1 MPDMNNQTA
10 PATNDASKSVDGYA
24 TDQSQT
30 GPRRSSRVPT
40 PSKSGSHVNTPADSR
55 QSLGNRPN
63 VPRKQQRR
71 GSGSS
76 AGSTH
81 VAPSS
86 QVSVQN
92 TSKRAPLN
100 TQNRSPLRPY
110 TVHKRTIFKPSLL
123 KKTPKG
129 NNRPPSSARP
139 QSSIA
144 PTSDAG
150 ALPESTEDYDFDQDS
165 DIEIKEIE
173 SQSRD
178 KANTQDDDDNF
189 SFVEDYFEPPT
200 WKAGD
205 APGTLLNYKC
215 KWCRVPYRIH
225 GSSRANL
232 KTHRDGSGQTSK
244 NNKGCKQRAKAK
256 TAGHR
261 LPETV
266 AERTAREAEAEGA
279 KNQPKIDGFLTTKRF
294 DNRVLNQLI
303 VIWQV
308 RQALPWNR
316 IEDPYLGAAFAYC
329 NKESR
334 LFSRQ
339 WSADEARQLYVVLR
353 RHVFAELNNL
363 DTSFTLIH
371 DVWTTKGNRF
381 AFIGAAATFINSDW
395 QFVVR
400 HLTLK
405 MIPWKH
411 QDSGSNNNTM
421 ASKMYDIFELAGA
434 SNWDP
439 STMHIRCVCHKFALI
454 VNAGLAALS
463 LKTLPPGKTKE
474 SVLGFFPALGKMVE
488 EPEEDEDDNSNNNG
502 ADVIIVNQ
510 PDDIENVE
518 EASESDYG
526 NADDEDSYYKTDSEG
541 ENSAGDLDQHNTAK
555 SKSQNSENDQT
566 QPGKSKPIKSLEL
579 RDLTINLDFVIKK
592 ITRSAAQ
599 RGPFQKTAENMGIN
613 VSPLIAGYGI
623 QWNIKYESHKR
634 AILARDVIDKI
645 LKEDQESIEK
655 SRRKSR
661 HKNNSANDTQT
672 SMYGNISFSPRNWE
686 DIEELNA
693 ELEVFVKLTQQMK
706 GNHSSGAHV
715 IPKYLELKEELEDK
729 KHAAVESDAL
739 YPMWCAMLKRT
750 EKYLDEAM
758 ACDSL
763 ILATLVH
770 PCFRLSLFTLVFG
783 QGSDEYDR
791 CNSLI
796 TQEFARFKDKITTQA
811 AGLGKS
817 TPEAKQKETT
827 GADSKGLMAR
837 LALLNKKKPS
847 AQEHE
852 LQSFLTA
859 DLAFKAD
866 DIKDPD
872 FPLKLWKIHSNL

>member
-1 MPDMNNQTA
+1 MNNQTA

-200 WKAGD
+200 WKAG
-205 APGTLLNYKC
+205 
-215 KWCRVPYRIH
+215 
-225 GSSRANL
+225 
-232 KTHRDGSGQTSK
+232 
-244 NNKGCKQRAKAK
+244 RAKAK

-334 LFSRQ
+334 LFS
-339 WSADEARQLYVVLR
+339 
-353 RHVFAELNNL
+353 
-363 DTSFTLIH
+363 
-371 DVWTTKGNRF
+371 
-381 AFIGAAATFINSDW
+381 
-395 QFVVR
+395 
-400 HLTLK
+400 
-405 MIPWKH
+405 P
-411 QDSGSNNNTM
+411 
-421 ASKMYDIFELAGA
+421 
-434 SNWDP
+434 
-439 STMHIRCVCHKFALI
+439 
-454 VNAGLAALS
+454 
-463 LKTLPPGKTKE
+463 
-474 SVLGFFPALGKMVE
+474 LGKMVE

>member
-40 PSKSGSHVNTPADSR
+40 PSKSGSHV
-55 QSLGNRPN
+55 
-63 VPRKQQRR
+63 
-71 GSGSS
+71 
-76 AGSTH
+76 
-81 VAPSS
+81 
-86 QVSVQN
+86 SVQN

-100 TQNRSPLRPY
+100 TQNRSPLRPH
-110 TVHKRTIFKPSLL
+110 TVHKRTIFKPSSL

-232 KTHRDGSGQTSK
+232 KTHRDGLGQTSK
-244 NNKGCKQRAKAK
+244 NNKGCKQCAKAK

-266 AERTAREAEAEGA
+266 AERIAREAEAEGA

-329 NKESR
+329 NKESC
-334 LFSRQ
+334 LFSRR

-474 SVLGFFPALGKMVE
+474 SVLGFFPVLGKMVE

-526 NADDEDSYYKTDSEG
+526 NANDDDSYYETNSEG

-566 QPGKSKPIKSLEL
+566 QPGRSKHIKSLEL
-579 RDLTINLDFVIKK
+579 
-592 ITRSAAQ
+592 
-599 RGPFQKTAENMGIN
+599 
-613 VSPLIAGYGI
+613 
-623 QWNIKYESHKR
+623 
-634 AILARDVIDKI
+634 
-645 LKEDQESIEK
+645 
-655 SRRKSR
+655 
-661 HKNNSANDTQT
+661 
-672 SMYGNISFSPRNWE
+672 
-686 DIEELNA
+686 
-693 ELEVFVKLTQQMK
+693 
-706 GNHSSGAHV
+706 
-715 IPKYLELKEELEDK
+715 
-729 KHAAVESDAL
+729 
-739 YPMWCAMLKRT
+739 
-750 EKYLDEAM
+750 
-758 ACDSL
+758 
-763 ILATLVH
+763 
-770 PCFRLSLFTLVFG
+770 
-783 QGSDEYDR
+783 
-791 CNSLI
+791 
-796 TQEFARFKDKITTQA
+796 
-811 AGLGKS
+811 
-817 TPEAKQKETT
+817 
-827 GADSKGLMAR
+827 
-837 LALLNKKKPS
+837 
-847 AQEHE
+847 
-852 LQSFLTA
+852 
-859 DLAFKAD
+859 
-866 DIKDPD
+866 
-872 FPLKLWKIHSNL
+872 

>member
-1 MPDMNNQTA
+1 M
-10 PATNDASKSVDGYA
+10 SI
-24 TDQSQT
+24 
-30 GPRRSSRVPT
+30 
-40 PSKSGSHVNTPADSR
+40 
-55 QSLGNRPN
+55 L
-63 VPRKQQRR
+63 
-71 GSGSS
+71 
-76 AGSTH
+76 
-81 VAPSS
+81 
-86 QVSVQN
+86 
-92 TSKRAPLN
+92 
-100 TQNRSPLRPY
+100 LRP
-110 TVHKRTIFKPSLL
+110 IFC
-123 KKTPKG
+123 
-129 NNRPPSSARP
+129 
-139 QSSIA
+139 
-144 PTSDAG
+144 AG
-150 ALPESTEDYDFDQDS
+150 QQESTEDYDFDQDS

-173 SQSRD
+173 SQSCD

-200 WKAGD
+200 WKAG
-205 APGTLLNYKC
+205 
-215 KWCRVPYRIH
+215 
-225 GSSRANL
+225 
-232 KTHRDGSGQTSK
+232 THRDGSGQTSK

-266 AERTAREAEAEGA
+266 AERIAREAEAEGA

-334 LFSRQ
+334 LFS
-339 WSADEARQLYVVLR
+339 VM
-353 RHVFAELNNL
+353 NL

-474 SVLGFFPALGKMVE
+474 SVLGFFPVLGKMVE

-526 NADDEDSYYKTDSEG
+526 NADDEDSYYETDSEG

-566 QPGKSKPIKSLEL
+566 QPGKSKHTKSLEL
-579 RDLTINLDFVIKK
+579 RDLTINVTRLCHQK
-592 ITRSAAQ
+592 ITLFRSSA
-599 RGPFQKTAENMGIN
+599 GSLSKTAENMGIN

-739 YPMWCAMLKRT
+739 YQC
-750 EKYLDEAM
+750 
-758 ACDSL
+758 
-763 ILATLVH
+763 ATLVH

-872 FPLKLWKIHSNL
+872 FPLKCGRYIQTFNPLSRQWRGVTWPPQQAPVQLRDSSPLHQMFVVAAEGACFRQRCPVV